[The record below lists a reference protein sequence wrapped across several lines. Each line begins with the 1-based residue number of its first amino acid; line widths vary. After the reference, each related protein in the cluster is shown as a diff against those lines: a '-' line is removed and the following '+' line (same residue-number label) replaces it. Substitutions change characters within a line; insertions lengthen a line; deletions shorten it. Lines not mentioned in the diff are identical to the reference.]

1 MTSLD
6 RLPFRF
12 SPWVAVAASAAA
24 LLSAC
29 GGGDSTADSTASP
42 NSTEPVQTLSAEAA
56 LGRRIFFDAS
66 LSASGQ
72 MSCATCHDPTNGH
85 TQTNDLGTQLGGPG
99 LDVQGKRLSM
109 PASYLHTAPVFSVDA
124 DGTPK
129 GGMFWFGAVDT
140 LEQQALGPFLN
151 PVEMANTGAL
161 DVLSKIASSAYA
173 EDFKKVYGQDA
184 FTRHASD
191 DTRDNPMY
199 VNVGKALG
207 AFEREAQVFHP
218 YDSKYDEVLRGNATL
233 STQEQRGLDAFN
245 RADKGNCASCHTSA
259 RSAGGEH
266 PLFTNFG
273 YYALGVARNA
283 AYTANADATYY
294 DLGLCDFEPGGRTPS
309 SHPTWCGKFKTPSLR
324 NVALRMAFF
333 HNGQI
338 KTLREAVNFHVRRDT
353 HPAQWYPQVAGVTAK
368 FNDLP
373 AAYHG
378 NVVTTA
384 PFNRTEGGTPAL
396 SSAEV
401 DDVLAFLATLSDG
414 YVER

>member
-1 MTSLD
+1 MDAL
-6 RLPFRF
+6 
-12 SPWVAVAASAAA
+12 SPSRVRHWKALAASATLG
-24 LLSAC
+24 LLLTAC
-29 GGGDSTADSTASP
+29 GGSDDPTVADS
-42 NSTEPVQTLSAEAA
+42 NQVLSAEAS
-56 LGRRIFFDAS
+56 LGRRLFFDAS

-85 TQTNDLGTQLGGPG
+85 TQTNDLSTQLGGPG
-99 LDVQGKRLSM
+99 LNVQGKRLSM

-161 DVLSKIASSAYA
+161 DVLAKIAKSSYA
-173 EDFKKVYGQDA
+173 EDFKKVYGEDA
-184 FTRHASD
+184 FTRHAAD

-199 VNVGKALG
+199 INVGKAIG

-233 STQEQRGLDAFN
+233 STQEQRGLDYFN
-245 RADKGNCASCHTSA
+245 RTDKGNCASCHTSA
-259 RSAGGEH
+259 KGQDGSH

-283 AYTANADATYY
+283 RYTANADPAYF
-294 DLGLCDFEPGGRTPS
+294 DLGLCDFEPGGRTPA
-309 SHPTWCGKFKTPSLR
+309 TQAGWCGKFKTPSLR

-333 HNGQI
+333 HNGQVR
-338 KTLREAVNFHVRRDT
+338 TLRDAVNFHVRRDT
-353 HPAQWYPQVAGVTAK
+353 HPAEWYPQVAGVVNK
-368 FNDLP
+368 FDDLP
-373 AAYHG
+373 AQYRG
-378 NVVTTA
+378 NISTTA
-384 PFNRTEGGTPAL
+384 PFNGVEGGAPAL

-414 YVER
+414 YADR